1 VAGAQA
7 ARTNE
12 LGRYR
17 IYGLQPGRYAVS
29 AEVGRVGTD
38 DLPGYATTY
47 FAGSRN
53 PGEAQLVTIGLAQ
66 EVPNIDFAL
75 VPARTAR
82 IAGKTVTSSG
92 EPFRGATEL
101 RASRRSGSIVS
112 ASVGARTEPD
122 GSFEFPNVAP
132 GEYVVQALRGN
143 EVAWQFV
150 TVNGTDIT

>member
-1 VAGAQA
+1 APTRFPGS
-7 ARTNE
+7 
-12 LGRYR
+12 RYR
-17 IYGLQPGRYAVS
+17 
-29 AEVGRVGTD
+29 AE
-38 DLPGYATTY
+38 
-47 FAGSRN
+47 S
-53 PGEAQLVTIGLAQ
+53 QLVTIALAH
-66 EVPNIDFAL
+66 EGPNIDFA
-75 VPARTAR
+75 VVRVRTAR

-92 EPFRGATEL
+92 EPFRGAIEL

-150 TVNGTDIT
+150 TVNGTDITGLIVRTLAGSTVRGRV